1 MDKRAQIVA
10 AAQRVFQEE
19 GFRGVGVD
27 RLLEPSGASTR
38 TLYKHFGSKDGLAAA
53 VLADRDRRFLAVLSE
68 QPVPAQNPVA
78 SLFDG
83 LRRWMAEE
91 GTHGCL
97 FLRALGEYAARSGSI
112 VDQMRAHKEAVRA
125 VIAARVAAEL
135 GRPDEAV
142 AAQVWLLFEGA
153 TAASMVAGAGVVAAA
168 RDAAAVLVSASKGCG
183 HG

>member
-10 AAQRVFQEE
+10 AAQKVFQEE
-19 GFRGVGVD
+19 GFQGVGVD

-53 VLADRDRRFLAVLSE
+53 VLADRAGRFLAVLSE
-68 QPVPAQNPVA
+68 PVPAQNPVA
-78 SLFDG
+78 ALFDG

-91 GTHGCL
+91 GAHGCL
-97 FLRALGEYAARSGSI
+97 FLRALGEYAARGGGI
-112 VDQMRAHKEAVRA
+112 ADQVRTHKEAVRA

-153 TAASMVAGAGVVAAA
+153 TAASAVAGAGVVAAA
-168 RDAAAVLVSASKGCG
+168 KDAASVLVSASKGCG
-183 HG
+183 RG

>member
-1 MDKRAQIVA
+1 MA

-27 RLLEPSGASTR
+27 RLLKPSGASTR
-38 TLYKHFGSKDGLAAA
+38 TLYKHFGSKDGLATA
-53 VLADRDRRFLAVLSE
+53 VLADRDRRFLAALSE
-68 QPVPAQNPVA
+68 QSAPAQGPVA
-78 SLFDG
+78 TLFDD

-97 FLRALGEYAARSGSI
+97 FLRALGEYAAHSGGI
-112 VDQMRAHKEAVRA
+112 ADQVRTHKEVVRA

-142 AAQVWLLFEGA
+142 AAQVWLLIEGA
-153 TAASMVAGAGVVAAA
+153 TAASMVGGVGVVTAAK
-168 RDAAAVLVSASKGCG
+168 DAAAVLVSASKGCSRE
-183 HG
+183 